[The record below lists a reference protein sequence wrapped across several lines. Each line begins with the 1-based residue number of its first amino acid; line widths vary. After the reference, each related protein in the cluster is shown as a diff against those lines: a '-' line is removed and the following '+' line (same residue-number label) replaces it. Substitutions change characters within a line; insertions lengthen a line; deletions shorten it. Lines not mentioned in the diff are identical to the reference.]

1 MIQIIIAL
9 ITAGATIINTFIS
22 KNTSKKVETIQELKK
37 DIKKD
42 LDSVKYENDK
52 TYLTDFLSEL
62 EAGTPKSPIQIK
74 RAYEIYEEYT
84 KLHGNSY
91 VHNKWEELVKKGVL

>member
-1 MIQIIIAL
+1 MVQIIIAL

-22 KNTSKKVETIQELKK
+22 KNTSKKVETIQELKR

-52 TYLTDFLSEL
+52 TYLTDFLSEV
-62 EAGTPKSPIQIK
+62 EVGQPKTEIQKK

-84 KLHGNSY
+84 KLNGNSY

>member
-1 MIQIIIAL
+1 MVQIIIAL

-22 KNTSKKVETIQELKK
+22 KNTSKKIETIQELKK

-42 LDSVKYENDK
+42 LASVKYENDK

-84 KLHGNSY
+84 KLNGNSY

>member
-1 MIQIIIAL
+1 MVQIIIAL

-42 LDSVKYENDK
+42 LESVKYENDK

-84 KLHGNSY
+84 KLNGNSY

>member
-1 MIQIIIAL
+1 MVQIIIAL

-22 KNTSKKVETIQELKK
+22 KSTSKKVETIQELKK

-42 LDSVKYENDK
+42 LNSVKYENDK
-52 TYLTDFLSEL
+52 TYLTDFLSEV
-62 EAGTPKSPIQIK
+62 EAGQPKTEIQKK

-84 KLHGNSY
+84 KLNGNSY

>member
-1 MIQIIIAL
+1 MIQIILAFIAIIPSVATL
-9 ITAGATIINTFIS
+9 IVNCYQ
-22 KNTSKKVETIQELKK
+22 NKKIGKIDKVRLE
-37 DIKKD
+37 
-42 LDSVKYENDK
+42 SDK
-52 TYLTDFLSEL
+52 TYLTDFLSEVEGGQL
-62 EAGTPKSPIQIK
+62 KTEIQKK

>member
-1 MIQIIIAL
+1 MVQIIIAL

-22 KNTSKKVETIQELKK
+22 KNTSKKVETMQELKK

-84 KLHGNSY
+84 KLNGNSY

>member
-1 MIQIIIAL
+1 MVQIIIAL

-22 KNTSKKVETIQELKK
+22 KNTSKKVETIQELKR

-52 TYLTDFLSEL
+52 TYLTDFLSEV
-62 EAGTPKSPIQIK
+62 EVGQPKTEIQKK
-74 RAYEIYEEYT
+74 RSYEIYEEYT
-84 KLHGNSY
+84 KLNGNSY

>member
-9 ITAGATIINTFIS
+9 ITAGATIINTIIS

-52 TYLTDFLSEL
+52 TYLTDFLSEV
-62 EAGTPKSPIQIK
+62 EAGQPKTEIQKK

-84 KLHGNSY
+84 KLNGNSY
-91 VHNKWEELVKKGVL
+91 VHNKWEELVKREVL

>member
-1 MIQIIIAL
+1 MVQIIIAL

-84 KLHGNSY
+84 KLNGNSY

>member
-1 MIQIIIAL
+1 MVQIIIAL

-37 DIKKD
+37 DIKKN

-84 KLHGNSY
+84 KLNGNSY

>member
-1 MIQIIIAL
+1 MVQIIIAL

-22 KNTSKKVETIQELKK
+22 KGTSKKVETIQELKK

-42 LDSVKYENDK
+42 LNSVKYENDK
-52 TYLTDFLSEL
+52 TYLTDFLSEV
-62 EAGTPKSPIQIK
+62 EAKQSKTEIQK
-74 RAYEIYEEYT
+74 RRAYEIYEEYT
-84 KLHGNSY
+84 KLNGNSY

>member
-1 MIQIIIAL
+1 MVQIIIAL

-22 KNTSKKVETIQELKK
+22 KNTSKKIETIQELKK

-84 KLHGNSY
+84 KLNGNSY

>member
-1 MIQIIIAL
+1 MVQIIIAL

-52 TYLTDFLSEL
+52 TYLTDFLSEV
-62 EAGTPKSPIQIK
+62 EAKQPKTEIQK
-74 RAYEIYEEYT
+74 RRAYEIYEEYT
-84 KLHGNSY
+84 KLNGNSY

>member
-37 DIKKD
+37 DIKKE

>member
-1 MIQIIIAL
+1 MVQIIIAL
-9 ITAGATIINTFIS
+9 ITAGATIINTIIS
-22 KNTSKKVETIQELKK
+22 KNTSKKVETIEELKK

-52 TYLTDFLSEL
+52 TYLTDFLSEI
-62 EAGTPKSPIQIK
+62 EAGQTKTEIQKK
-74 RAYEIYEEYT
+74 RAYEVYEEYK

-91 VHNKWEELVKKGVL
+91 VHDKWEELKKKGML